1 MGSADPAA
9 GGGVGRHRG
18 RALRGLVAVSR
29 GWLPTLAFLP
39 VAAAVAALVLVVV
52 TARRDGQSLDRWM
65 LAALTHRATT
75 RAVEHP
81 ITGQAPAWLAA
92 HAAPLDPHPGPGGQA
107 GIGEPMREP
116 RRTPRLPPRAVH
128 PANAVST
135 VGVAGVVDLGP
146 DGYAVLAVADPVDLG
161 LRTPAEQTALIAG
174 FAGLLHALTA
184 GIQIL
189 IRAVPL
195 DVAEEADQLLAAA
208 EHLPHPAL
216 AAAARDHAG
225 FLSELAAESRTAAP
239 PGDRDPARTPPP
251 PDHPRTDHR
260 SERSAV
266 GSPGAGGAAVRPK
279 SVSAMAVQAA
289 YARLAR
295 RLGELVDLAAPAG
308 ITLHPLHPDQA
319 AAVLAAACH
328 PARGVLAAHLA
339 PPEHVITGPPTT
351 TACHDGDKRAEEVA
365 MNRPR
370 RLRRRGER
378 RAARASARPRRRG
391 HPADPRTHR
400 RDNRHYRAHPH
411 PRPHPAPQP
420 RPGPR
425 RRLRCRRGGSDLLGG
440 FTPAEILVGGRH
452 LCADDAHIAV
462 LVVVGYPA

>member
-1 MGSADPAA
+1 MSVPTGAPVEVGPPLVRIPTDVEYEERVWGPLTARQAA
-9 GGGVGRHRG
+9 ALAVTGGVLYAGWW
-18 RALRGLVAVSR
+18 LTR

-39 VAAAVAALVLVVV
+39 AAAAVAALVLVVV

-75 RAVEHP
+75 RAVRHP

-92 HAAPLDPHPGPGGQA
+92 HAAPLDPRPGAGDHA
-107 GIGEPMREP
+107 GIGEPVREP

-128 PANAVST
+128 PANAVNT

-161 LRTPAEQTALIAG
+161 LRTPAEQAALIAG

-195 DVAEEADQLLAAA
+195 DVAEDADQLLAAA

-225 FLSELAAESRTAAP
+225 FLHELAAEHELLRRQVIVILREPRPLPTTPTPTTGRSGRRSR
-239 PGDRDPARTPPP
+239 GRRHGEPAVT
-251 PDHPRTDHR
+251 
-260 SERSAV
+260 
-266 GSPGAGGAAVRPK
+266 G
-279 SVSAMAVQAA
+279 SVSVMAVQAA

-308 ITLHPLHPDQA
+308 ITLHPLHPEQA

-339 PPEHVITGPPTT
+339 PADHVITGPPTT
-351 TACHDGDKRAEEVA
+351 TTTGTSDGRS
-365 MNRPR
+365 R
-370 RLRRRGER
+370 
-378 RAARASARPRRRG
+378 
-391 HPADPRTHR
+391 
-400 RDNRHYRAHPH
+400 
-411 PRPHPAPQP
+411 
-420 RPGPR
+420 
-425 RRLRCRRGGSDLLGG
+425 
-440 FTPAEILVGGRH
+440 
-452 LCADDAHIAV
+452 
-462 LVVVGYPA
+462 